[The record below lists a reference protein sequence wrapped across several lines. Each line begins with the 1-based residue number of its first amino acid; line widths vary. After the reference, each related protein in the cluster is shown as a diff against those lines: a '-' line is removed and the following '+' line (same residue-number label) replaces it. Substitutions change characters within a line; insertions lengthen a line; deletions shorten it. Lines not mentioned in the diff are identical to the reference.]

1 MNMETGKSE
10 TYGILKS
17 LADNRQASV
26 AVATLAKRELV
37 LFSRDLEPL
46 LYDQQE
52 FISVVQVLATRSRM
66 SRIRIVSIDP
76 GPAIRAGHRLV
87 QLVQRFSSYIE
98 ARRAS
103 RDHQELTDTFLV
115 ADEVALLYRPLA
127 TRYEGYYDV
136 HAPMEARQKL
146 RVFDDIWEQAEPD
159 PEFRQLGI

>member
-1 MNMETGKSE
+1 METGKSE

-26 AVATLAKRELV
+26 AVASLAKRELV

-46 LYDQQE
+46 LYDQQG
-52 FISVVQVLATRSRM
+52 FIEVVQALATRSRM

-87 QLVQRFSSYIE
+87 HLVQRFSSYME

-103 RDHQELTDTFLV
+103 RDHQELIDTFLV
-115 ADEVALLYRPLA
+115 ADDVALLYRPLV

-146 RVFDDIWEQAEPD
+146 RVFEDIWQQAEPD
-159 PEFRQLGI
+159 PEFRRLGI